1 MRTFMIAAAMASTVA
16 SALASTAAQAAA
28 PTKINLQ
35 GVLRESPTGPIYLK
49 FSSTGDLDGD
59 GLPDDGFLR
68 LTCAGGVL
76 EAAHYTVKSPRDSAS
91 GMASGKR
98 THKPVTFV
106 KEWGPAT
113 PQLNKVKPTYDIKE
127 AKGARMAMDGGGWT
141 AIRLSNAD
149 GLCAAAAAA
158 AKVVTKTS
166 SNIQNN

>member
-1 MRTFMIAAAMASTVA
+1 MRIFLLAVAVGGIAAG
-16 SALASTAAQAAA
+16 AAAVVAA
-28 PTKINLQ
+28 PTRINIQ
-35 GVLRESPTGPIYLK
+35 GVLRESPTGPLYLK
-49 FSSTGDLDGD
+49 VVSAGDLDGD
-59 GLPDDGFLR
+59 GVADEAVIR
-68 LTCAGGVL
+68 LACAGGEL
-76 EAAHYTVKSPRDSAS
+76 RAAHYSVQSPRDSAS

-98 THKPVTFV
+98 THSPVTFV

-113 PQLNKVKPTYDIKE
+113 PQLKTMTPTYDIKV
-127 AKGARMAMDGGGWT
+127 AKGARMTSDGGGWT

>member
-1 MRTFMIAAAMASTVA
+1 MRIFLLAVALGGIAAG
-16 SALASTAAQAAA
+16 TAAIAAA

-35 GVLRESPTGPIYLK
+35 GVLRESPTGPLYLK
-49 FSSTGDLDGD
+49 FSSAGDLDGD
-59 GLPDDGFLR
+59 GIPDDGFLR

-76 EAAHYTVKSPRDSAS
+76 QAAHYTVKSPRDSAS

-106 KEWGPAT
+106 KEWGAAT
-113 PQLNKVKPTYDIKE
+113 PQLMKVKPTYDIKE
-127 AKGARMAMDGGGWT
+127 AKGARMTMDGGGWT